1 MNDFEKGFTT
11 AFIGYMIGAWI
22 DNTRFGYWL
31 NNSPV
36 MDTVAD
42 IVRSFLLTLALL
54 VGIIFLVMCVIVFF
68 G

>member
-1 MNDFEKGFTT
+1 MNDFEKTFVT
-11 AFIGYMIGAWI
+11 AFIGYAIGAWI

-42 IVRSFLLTLALL
+42 IVKYFLLTSVILL
-54 VGIIFLVMCVIVFF
+54 TILFAVFVVIAFL